1 MTIHASP
8 VPMRTASRS
17 RSCLRCLPRTRL
29 IWLMACLQLSGCAGY
44 QHFTAGKAQIESGQ
58 PVEGVLQLKQAMASD
73 PSNSEYR
80 RTYFDQRD
88 RAVSL
93 VMRRMDLAIETGQF
107 DLAQAELEAAAR
119 LAEQDPRVRAG
130 ADRIQSARRHWQMLD
145 AAEKL
150 AAQTLLDEAL
160 AQARQVLAEQ
170 PQHRRASLLQR
181 QWQRLQA
188 DLSGRESG
196 VHPKLQSTYRKPVSL
211 SFSNATLLQV
221 FEALKLASGL
231 NFMFDREVRSDQ
243 RVTIS
248 VSQKSVEDVLR
259 LLLATNQLDKRVLD
273 EDTVLIYPMT
283 PQKSREYQELVTR
296 SFYLSHADVNK
307 AANLVK
313 NIAKARDVFVDEAL
327 NLLVVRDSLEVIR
340 LAEKLLA
347 NQDMAEPE
355 VVLELEVLEVSI
367 SRLTELGLRWP
378 ESVSGSLVGSSGKPG
393 LLSLD
398 EARNINS
405 SLVRLQL
412 NDPLVGAQLR
422 ARRGDS
428 NLLANPRIR
437 VRNRQT
443 AKILIGERVPVIT
456 TTSTANVGVSES
468 VNYLDV
474 GLKLEIEPSVSLDD
488 DVAMRVAL
496 EVSNILE
503 TITRA
508 TGTTA
513 YRLGTRN
520 AATQLRVR
528 DGETQVLAGLI
539 QRDERRSN
547 AGVPGLNDVPW
558 VNKLFGQSN
567 DTDTKTEIVLL
578 ITPHVVR
585 NVTVPGAGRIEILSG
600 TDAATGAAPIQLRP
614 AIGQGQGGAG
624 MPGTRP
630 GVGSAPEPGPA
641 SVPASRPNL
650 PDITRGIPGMGATD
664 SPAPPP
670 AASQG
675 GFYPPPVVPK

>member
-1 MTIHASP
+1 MPCRAEHH
-8 VPMRTASRS
+8 RLSRQPGAEGQ
-17 RSCLRCLPRTRL
+17 RCAP
-29 IWLMACLQLSGCAGY
+29 
-44 QHFTAGKAQIESGQ
+44 
-58 PVEGVLQLKQAMASD
+58 
-73 PSNSEYR
+73 
-80 RTYFDQRD
+80 DQ
-88 RAVSL
+88 
-93 VMRRMDLAIETGQF
+93 
-107 DLAQAELEAAAR
+107 
-119 LAEQDPRVRAG
+119 
-130 ADRIQSARRHWQMLD
+130 
-145 AAEKL
+145 
-150 AAQTLLDEAL
+150 
-160 AQARQVLAEQ
+160 
-170 PQHRRASLLQR
+170 
-181 QWQRLQA
+181 
-188 DLSGRESG
+188 
-196 VHPKLQSTYRKPVSL
+196 
-211 SFSNATLLQV
+211 
-221 FEALKLASGL
+221 
-231 NFMFDREVRSDQ
+231 
-243 RVTIS
+243 
-248 VSQKSVEDVLR
+248 
-259 LLLATNQLDKRVLD
+259 
-273 EDTVLIYPMT
+273 
-283 PQKSREYQELVTR
+283 
-296 SFYLSHADVNK
+296 
-307 AANLVK
+307 
-313 NIAKARDVFVDEAL
+313 
-327 NLLVVRDSLEVIR
+327 
-340 LAEKLLA
+340 
-347 NQDMAEPE
+347 

-539 QRDERRSN
+539 
-547 AGVPGLNDVPW
+547 
-558 VNKLFGQSN
+558 
-567 DTDTKTEIVLL
+567 
-578 ITPHVVR
+578 
-585 NVTVPGAGRIEILSG
+585 
-600 TDAATGAAPIQLRP
+600 
-614 AIGQGQGGAG
+614 
-624 MPGTRP
+624 
-630 GVGSAPEPGPA
+630 
-641 SVPASRPNL
+641 
-650 PDITRGIPGMGATD
+650 
-664 SPAPPP
+664 
-670 AASQG
+670 
-675 GFYPPPVVPK
+675 